1 MIARTPVLDA
11 LEEEARTQKDEWD
24 RLMEELR
31 RMGEEH
37 GDAAVSVSDEALLA
51 LDELTRPHAS
61 LASINDTTPYYF
73 GLRG

>member
-31 RMGEEH
+31 RTGDEL
-37 GDAAVSVSDEALLA
+37 GDAALPVSDEALLA
-51 LDELTRPHAS
+51 LDELTRPHAALTS
-61 LASINDTTPYYF
+61 TNDTAPYYF